1 MPMKLEDL
9 AKEINPRNTVLL
21 FGSGSS
27 IPSGAP
33 SVFTLIDKFSKAF
46 GVEAN
51 GYNLS
56 EMASLCE
63 AKKSRRKVIDL
74 LRELCDGL
82 KPTGGLKN
90 LPLYPWKSIFT
101 TNYDDLIEQAYTG
114 KGKKVRVYHS
124 NFSFTTGDESED
136 GFLFKI
142 HGTIEHD
149 ICDGHTS
156 RIILSEADYEQ
167 TETYRENLYDRLK
180 GDLAGSDLIIIGH
193 SLADPDLKAVINR
206 AAAIN
211 AKILSPGRICLL
223 MYSPDEGRASLF
235 ETRGIKVAFGGI
247 DDFFAAMSPK
257 IPKATK
263 IGADLPILERFPALE
278 PVTVDVAHAAALPAD
293 ISGMF
298 NGKSATFADIIAG
311 HTFKRKVAHEI
322 VAYLAGDATITA
334 TLLGASGVGKTTAVR
349 QTLNALRTAG
359 YVCFEHKGDH
369 TLNFL
374 KWRDV
379 AQELKERQEV
389 GALFID
395 DAHRHLQEV
404 NDLVD
409 LLVQFDNPHLKVI
422 LSSSKNHW
430 FPRIKTPNMY
440 RYGKT
445 FTISKLAPDE
455 IEALLA
461 LLDTNKDV
469 RGLVEDQFEGFNRE
483 ERRRR
488 LSVRCEA
495 DMFVCLKN
503 IFANDNFDDIMLKE
517 YADLAQPLQDVY
529 RNVAAMET
537 AGIRVH
543 RQLIIRLLGINAA
556 SVSPMLDSLT
566 EIITEYNLDERKGIF
581 GWRCRHPVIA
591 GIVTK
596 YKFSDLEK
604 TIALFE
610 SVITNISPT
619 YDVEIRSL
627 RELCNVET
635 GIARIPDKNVQNRL
649 LRMMM
654 SNAPGERVPRHRLI
668 RNLIDQGQFEKA
680 ETEIRLFNKDFGG
693 DGPVHRYKIKLLVER
708 AARSTGLLNE
718 DRVAIL
724 EEAHSLAVQGVIR
737 YPINK
742 NILSAYAELGIEYY
756 RKTGSYAYFDEAIAE
771 LTAAEDK
778 LGDPQI
784 SSTIAHFQ
792 RRIAGVA
799 LPEPVEQED
808 PASVD

>member
-9 AKEINPRNTVLL
+9 AKEINPKNTVLL

-33 SVFTLIDKFSKAF
+33 SVATLIDKFSKAF

-74 LRELCDGL
+74 LRELCAGL

-101 TNYDDLIEQAYTG
+101 TNYDDLIEQAYVG

-136 GFLFKI
+136 GVLFKI

-180 GDLAGSDLIIIGH
+180 GDLAGADLIVIGH
-193 SLADPDLKAVINR
+193 SLADPDIKAIVNR
-206 AAAIN
+206 AATIN

-235 ETRGIKVAFGGI
+235 ETRGINVAFGGI
-247 DDFFAAMSPK
+247 DDFFAALAPK
-257 IPKATK
+257 IPKAIK
-263 IGADLPILERFPALE
+263 ISDDLPLLERFPALE
-278 PVTVDVAHAAALPAD
+278 PVTIDVAHATELPAD

-298 NGKSATFADIIAG
+298 NGKSATYSDVVAG
-311 HTFKRKVAHEI
+311 NTFKRKVANEI
-322 VAYLAGDATITA
+322 VTYLAGDATLCV

-349 QTLNALRTAG
+349 QAMNTLRCAD
-359 YVCFEHKGDH
+359 YICFEHKGDH
-369 TLNFL
+369 TFNFL

-379 AQELKERQEV
+379 AQELKDKQQV

-404 NDLVD
+404 NDLID
-409 LLVQFDNPHLKVI
+409 LLVQYDNPHLKVI

-430 FPRIKTPNMY
+430 FPRIKTPNIY
-440 RYGKT
+440 KYGKV
-445 FTISKLAPDE
+445 FTLSKLRPDE
-455 IEALLA
+455 IEALLT
-461 LLDTNKDV
+461 LLDTNRDV

-517 YADLAQPLQDVY
+517 YADLAPPLQDVY
-529 RNVAAMET
+529 RYVAAMET

-556 SVSPMLDSLT
+556 SVAPMLDNLT
-566 EIITEYNLDERKGIF
+566 EIITEYNLDEPKGIF

-596 YKFSDLEK
+596 YKFSDIDK

-610 SVITNISPT
+610 SVISNISPT

-635 GIARIPDKNVQNRL
+635 GISRIPDKNVQNRL

-680 ETEIRLFNKDFGG
+680 ETEIRLFNKDFGS

-708 AARSTGLLNE
+708 AVRAKGLLNE
-718 DRVAIL
+718 DRIAIL
-724 EEAHSLAVQGVIR
+724 DEAYSLAVQGVDR

-742 NILSAYAELGIEYY
+742 NILSAFADLGIEYY
-756 RKTGSYAYFDEAIAE
+756 RKTGSYAYFDEAMGHLTTAE
-771 LTAAEDK
+771 EK
-778 LGDPQI
+778 IGDPQI
-784 SSTIAHFQ
+784 SSMISHYQ
-792 RRIAGVA
+792 RRIAGQA
-799 LPEPVEQED
+799 LPDAVDQE
-808 PASVD
+808 AVTAVD